1 MTTNTCKRPTTSEYA
16 PYYGTYVNRV
26 PEGDICQVLEGQLA
40 KTQALLTKVGE
51 ARAGHRYAP
60 EKWSIREVIGH
71 VIDTERIFACRALC
85 FARSDK
91 NPLPGFDQ
99 DLYVRF
105 ANFEA
110 RTLSDLAAEF
120 GLVRKSSVILF
131 RSFTEDVWERR
142 GIANNVE
149 FTVRSIPYI
158 VSGHELHHVSILK
171 ERYLS

>member
-1 MTTNTCKRPTTSEYA
+1 MKSIPCKRPATSEYA

-26 PEGDICQVLEGQLA
+26 PEGDICQILEGQLA
-40 KTQALLTKVGE
+40 KTQALLTKAGE
-51 ARAGHRYAP
+51 SRASHRYAP

-85 FARSDK
+85 FARADK

-110 RTLSDLAAEF
+110 RTLSDLVTEF
-120 GLVRKSSVILF
+120 DLVRKSSVTLF
-131 RSFTEDVWERR
+131 RSFAEDVWERR
-142 GIANNVE
+142 GTANKVE

-158 VSGHELHHVSILK
+158 MAGHELHHVSILK